1 MNRRRALFVLVAP
14 ALMAA
19 AETDARKHKKNKRD
33 RNCSDFSNQKKAQK
47 FFEKRGGPR
56 KDRHGLDADGDGIA
70 CEELD

>member
-19 AETDARKHKKNKRD
+19 AETDARKKKKRD
-33 RNCSDFSNQKKAQK
+33 RNCSDFTSQKKAQK

-56 KDRHGLDADGDGIA
+56 KDRHDLDADGDGVA